1 MVKIFNNVKKW
12 NWYKVIMYL
21 FLILF
26 LVTFLLLV
34 ISNYNSK
41 VKYAI
46 YLKKMVWNKEGFNWT
61 SVTALV
67 ALLGLFITNIANN
80 KGIKANIISKER
92 AKWLDNH
99 KSNMAN
105 YLRLSREVELIC
117 NEKLD
122 CKKQNIDIST
132 NKLEEVQRKYDLD
145 VIEVNKKQQEMI
157 YTKNI
162 LSLGLSEDNDDN
174 TEFLKTIEG
183 LITSIDNYRSD
194 CFSLEE
200 NTEKLKNMNLAEDLK
215 KEKFVIEYKKYVTEL
230 INQSKIYYKNVWKEI
245 KKGK

>member
-1 MVKIFNNVKKW
+1 MIKIFNNVKKW
-12 NWYKVIMYL
+12 NWYKVLMYL
-21 FLILF
+21 FLVLF

-41 VKYAI
+41 VNYAI

-61 SVTALV
+61 SVTALA

-105 YLRLSREVELIC
+105 YLRLSREIELIC
-117 NEKLD
+117 NGNLD
-122 CKKQNIDIST
+122 FKKENIKNSR
-132 NKLEEVQRKYDLD
+132 NNLKEVQREYDLN

-157 YTKNI
+157 YMKNI

-174 TEFLKTIEG
+174 NEFLKTIKG
-183 LITSIDNYRSD
+183 LIAATDSYRSN

-200 NTEKLKNMNLAEDLK
+200 DTKKLKDMNLAENLK
-215 KEKFVIEYKKYVTEL
+215 KEKFVIDYKNSVTEL